1 MDDCFYKMRE
11 AEFLNPAHTNF
22 LLHIHEE
29 YEILL
34 FFEGDAKYVVE
45 EKSYNLSPGD
55 IIIIRKHEMHR
66 IMHNSNAKY
75 HRFLIWISPE
85 FFAKHNC
92 TEYEK
97 AFLPTSF
104 NSGHKIN
111 SDIVHSSGL
120 YDAIMRLKKYTDSF
134 TIHDSP
140 IATSIIIEI
149 MYLIN
154 KISQFETAN
163 DYNQHVKDVIE
174 YINKNFTEK
183 ITLDMLS
190 EHFYISKYHLCHIFK
205 QSTGLTVQEYINQK
219 RLMYASDLIR
229 NGKNLTQA
237 AELAGFSSYSSF
249 YRSYV
254 KQNKSN
260 PRKQ

>member
-120 YDAIMRLKKYTDSF
+120 YDAI
-134 TIHDSP
+134 
-140 IATSIIIEI
+140 
-149 MYLIN
+149 
-154 KISQFETAN
+154 
-163 DYNQHVKDVIE
+163 
-174 YINKNFTEK
+174 
-183 ITLDMLS
+183 
-190 EHFYISKYHLCHIFK
+190 
-205 QSTGLTVQEYINQK
+205 
-219 RLMYASDLIR
+219 
-229 NGKNLTQA
+229 
-237 AELAGFSSYSSF
+237 
-249 YRSYV
+249 
-254 KQNKSN
+254 
-260 PRKQ
+260 